1 MGDRMRRTNGVVVAT
16 VDGTTTPAAPSTHPL
31 AATLQRGRSRT
42 HGGHHLG
49 AALGVTS
56 EDGWMP
62 VARLLSNPR
71 LLEDVLAAVGRD
83 VGSERRDVQASLL
96 LEAYAW
102 RLVLPLAGA
111 LLAES
116 RIPTPGLDGTAVRL
130 SGTGLPCSIRLLHG
144 RFAALPGDPA
154 TGHPDADVVLN
165 RSALD
170 LCLRGWLIAHFD
182 PFVERLNAASGR
194 PRAALWRSV
203 ADRTATALMYAGL
216 ASDRTEAARAIAERT
231 LTGEPPLSYPPR
243 YTAIGEQPV
252 HLRHGCCL
260 WWRTDAATTC
270 MTCPLRVS
278 AGDRA
283 VPCLERPRRSPGD
296 RQSR

>member
-1 MGDRMRRTNGVVVAT
+1 MQRTTGVVTAT
-16 VDGTTTPAAPSTHPL
+16 VAGAMTPGAPSIHPL
-31 AATLQRGRSRT
+31 AGTLQRGRART

-49 AALGVTS
+49 AALGFPS
-56 EDGWMP
+56 EDGWVP

-71 LLEDVLAAVGRD
+71 LLEDALTAVGRE
-83 VGSERRDVQASLL
+83 VGSRRRDVQASLL

-130 SGTGLPCSIRLLHG
+130 TGKGLPSSVRLLHG

-154 TGHPDADVVLN
+154 TGHPDADVVRN
-165 RSALD
+165 SRALD
-170 LCLRGWLIAHFD
+170 LCLRNWLIAHFD

-216 ASDRTEAARAIAERT
+216 AADRTEAARAIAERT
-231 LTGEPPLSYPPR
+231 LTGAPPLCHPPR

-270 MTCPLRVS
+270 MTCPLRLS

-283 VPCLERPRRSPGD
+283 VPCLDRARRSPGD